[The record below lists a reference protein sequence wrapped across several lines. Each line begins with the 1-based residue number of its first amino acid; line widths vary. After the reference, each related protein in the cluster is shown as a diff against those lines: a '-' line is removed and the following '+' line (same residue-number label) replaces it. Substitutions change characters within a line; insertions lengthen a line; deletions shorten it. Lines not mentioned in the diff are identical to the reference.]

1 MILQKENVQEFF
13 HALDHLVEALNHET
27 RDRLLAKI
35 TNRIEKGMVKVFR
48 LQKTIFIDYFK
59 KYQHFFK
66 ESIDLNKELAAKI
79 AREMAGEMPPPIL
92 NQSLAAKIAKS
103 MMEEQNPLGALEGNY
118 LNKELAK
125 KVMAEITTGAVNDM
139 NNILDNAF
147 IATKNEFNNAVNE
160 EITSALAIGGQQ
172 TLINAGIN
180 FSFNLKNPRAITYL
194 ENHGAELI
202 TKINDTTR
210 AEIKEII
217 THAMKEGW
225 SYNQTADAITNRF
238 EEFAVG
244 KPQLH
249 IDSRAHLVA
258 VTESANAYEA
268 GAREAGQQIQEA
280 GISLEKFWQ
289 TVGDERVS
297 DGCAENEDADWIDFD
312 EAFPSGD
319 ENPPRFPGCRCT
331 ALYRR
336 KETE

>member
-35 TNRIEKGMVKVFR
+35 TNRIEKGMAKVFR

-59 KYQHFFK
+59 KYQHLFK
-66 ESIDLNKELAAKI
+66 ESIDLNKDLAAKI
-79 AREMAGEMPPPIL
+79 AREMAGEMPSLIL

-103 MMEEQNPLGALEGNY
+103 MMGEQNPLGELEGNY
-118 LNKELAK
+118 
-125 KVMAEITTGAVNDM
+125 M
-139 NNILDNAF
+139 NQIVDNAEKLSMF
-147 IATKNEFNNAVNE
+147 EFNKAVNE
-160 EITSALAIGGQQ
+160 EVTSALEIGGQQ
-172 TLINAGIN
+172 TMINAGFN
-180 FSFNLKNPRAITYL
+180 LSFNLKNPRAVTYL

-238 EEFAVG
+238 DEFAIG
-244 KPQLH
+244 KPQQH

-258 VTESANAYEA
+258 VTESANAYET
-268 GAREAGQQIQEA
+268 GAREAGQQIQDA
-280 GISLEKFWQ
+280 GIALEKSWQ
-289 TVGDERVS
+289 TVGDDRVS